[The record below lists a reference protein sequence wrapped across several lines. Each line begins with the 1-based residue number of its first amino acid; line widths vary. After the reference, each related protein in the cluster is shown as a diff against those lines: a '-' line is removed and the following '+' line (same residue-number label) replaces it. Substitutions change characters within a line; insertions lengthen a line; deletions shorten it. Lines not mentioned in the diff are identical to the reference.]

1 MYNTMT
7 YKITKT
13 DAEWQ
18 ALLKDKGAEPM
29 AYQVTRHEAT
39 ERAFTGRL
47 AEQHAAGT
55 YRCICCDKSLFDAAA
70 KFDSGTGWP
79 SYFQP
84 IAPEAVGTKVDGL
97 LWMKRTEVHCADC
110 GEHLGQVFED
120 GPAPT
125 GLRFCMNSASLHFT
139 PS

>member
-1 MYNTMT
+1 MSSTMP

-18 ALLKDKGAEPM
+18 SLLKDKGAEPM

-55 YRCICCDKSLFDAAA
+55 YRCICCDKPLFDAAA
-70 KFDSGTGWP
+70 KFDDGHA
-79 SYFQP
+79 
-84 IAPEAVGTKVDGL
+84 IVIEAAAVKMCDPNVVNVIETVCSTL
-97 LWMKRTEVHCADC
+97 QLWEFPPC
-110 GEHLGQVFED
+110 
-120 GPAPT
+120 
-125 GLRFCMNSASLHFT
+125 SASRPFER
-139 PS
+139 PSATSFGDSIGKLNERFQ